1 MWVSCFREEWKRQKG
16 VNFYDCTVG
25 IWGGKNFMS
34 DVLEGWGGGGAIF

>member
-1 MWVSCFREEWKRQKG
+1 MEKTKE

-34 DVLEGWGGGGAIF
+34 DVLEGGGGGNLLISWGPTLNSK